1 MRPTDRFRRQHGEL
15 QKLAAELIALSIRPG
30 VPGRDLQRATA
41 RFAGKLK
48 IHAAMETEA
57 LYPLLLEHTNPVIR
71 DRAQKLYDELGPLYD
86 KFAEFEE
93 RWNTVDKI
101 DARRFRYRIDLARI
115 LQTLGRRML
124 RENRMLYPMA
134 DEHL

>member
-15 QKLAAELIALSIRPG
+15 QKLATELIALSLRPG
-30 VPGRDLQRATA
+30 TSGRDLQRATA

-57 LYPLLLEHTNPVIR
+57 LYPLLLEHDDPTIR
-71 DRAQKLYDELGPLYD
+71 ERAAQLHDELGPLYG
-86 KFAEFEE
+86 EFEQFE
-93 RWNTVDKI
+93 SRWSTAEAI
-101 DARRFRYRIDLARI
+101 DAKRFRYRIELARI
-115 LQTLGRRML
+115 LQVLGRRML
-124 RENRMLYPMA
+124 RENRVLYPMA